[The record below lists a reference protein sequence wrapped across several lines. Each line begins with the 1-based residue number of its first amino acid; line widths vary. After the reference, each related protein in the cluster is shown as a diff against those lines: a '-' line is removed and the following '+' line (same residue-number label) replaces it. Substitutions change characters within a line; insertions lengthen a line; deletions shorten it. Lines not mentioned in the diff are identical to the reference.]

1 MTLPSGAR
9 ARELHSTTLR
19 RSGTVK
25 HILKRLL
32 EAEEAGRQEA
42 AKLEAAGEEL
52 LRQAAAERDALVAQ
66 IGMETTRQVDEL
78 KGEMTARVE
87 QERKVIAQRAT
98 ETVQRLQAEAASR
111 RRAAV
116 DRAVAILLGEQAS

>member
-1 MTLPSGAR
+1 M
-9 ARELHSTTLR
+9 
-19 RSGTVK
+19 K

-32 EAEEAGRQEA
+32 EAEEVGRREA

-52 LRQAAAERDALVAQ
+52 LRRVAAERDALVAQ
-66 IGMETTRQVDEL
+66 IGMDTARQVDEL
-78 KGEMTARVE
+78 RGEMTARVE
-87 QERKVIAQRAT
+87 QERKVIAQRAA
-98 ETVQRLQAEAASR
+98 ETVQRVQAEAASR